1 MIRHNVKKEEGADLI
16 LIDFN
21 VARKFRDPHSYN
33 KLMMLTNTGAM
44 AYVAPEIQACSPYK

>member
-1 MIRHNVKKEEGADLI
+1 MIRHKTAMSVEKDEGEQQSELI

-21 VARKFRDPHSYN
+21 VARKFRDPNSYN

-44 AYVAPEIQACSPYK
+44 AYVAPEI